1 MSVAGQVLNCRL
13 QEKQRNRDSGGE
25 MMERWKVDVEI
36 TFNPITIGKDEE
48 TSTQALYRVKDVLNR
63 MLEKEVEISHY
74 HILIQPKKC
83 VEFD

>member
-1 MSVAGQVLNCRL
+1 
-13 QEKQRNRDSGGE
+13 
-25 MMERWKVDVEI
+25 MMERWKIDVEI